1 MADLRI
7 PTPPEQPLTVA
18 ALRTLGP
25 HTNVF
30 PLSLGC
36 WRMTGSDANNDNL
49 VRTALDHGITV
60 IDNADV
66 YGLDWGG
73 THFGACEEAL
83 GRVFASDK
91 GLRDKVILATKV
103 GIVPGTPYN
112 SSAEYVVSACE
123 ASLQRMCVDHVD
135 LLQIHRP
142 DMLTHPEELATALD
156 SLKDRGLV
164 RDFGVSNYSPSQTL
178 ALNAYL
184 NEGLVSTQPEFSALH
199 LDPMRD
205 GTFDLC
211 MESGLTPLTWSPL
224 GGGRL
229 AHGDTV
235 SPALLNVI
243 DSLAQRENVSRAA
256 IAIAFVLAHPAAP
269 IAIIGTQ
276 TPERIPELVSA
287 TTVTLSRSDVYSII
301 EASDGAPLP

>member
-7 PTPPEQPLTVA
+7 PTPPAQPLPLA
-18 ALRTLGP
+18 EPRTLGSQE
-25 HTNVF
+25 NVF

-36 WRMTGSDANNDNL
+36 WRLTGPDDNNRRLIN
-49 VRTALDHGITV
+49 TALDHGITL

-83 GRVFASDK
+83 GRVFASEH
-91 GLRDKVILATKV
+91 GIRDRIILATKV

-112 SSAEYVVSACE
+112 SSYEYIVSACE
-123 ASLQRMCVDHVD
+123 ASLQRMNVEYVD

-142 DMLTHPEELATALD
+142 DVLSHPEEVATALE
-156 SLKDRGLV
+156 SLKQRGLV
-164 RDFGVSNYSPSQTL
+164 RDCGVSNYSPSQTL
-178 ALNAYL
+178 ALNAFM
-184 NEGLVSTQPEFSALH
+184 NDGLVSTQPEFSALH

-211 MESGLTPLTWSPL
+211 MEAGLTPLAWSPL
-224 GGGRL
+224 AGGRL
-229 AHGDTV
+229 ANGDSV
-235 SPALLNVI
+235 PPALLEVL
-243 DSLAQRENVSRAA
+243 DALAQREEVSRAT
-256 IAIAFVLAHPAAP
+256 IALAFVLAHPSAP

-276 TPERIPELVSA
+276 RPERIPELVSA

-301 EASDGAPLP
+301 EASDGVPLP

>member
-7 PTPPEQPLTVA
+7 PVPKEQPLALA
-18 ALRTLGP
+18 APRTLGS
-25 HTNVF
+25 HSHVF

-36 WRMTGSDANNDNL
+36 WRMTGSDDNNREL
-49 VRTALDHGITV
+49 VHTALDHGITV

-83 GRVFASDK
+83 GRVFAAEK
-91 GLRDKVILATKV
+91 GLRERVILATKV

-112 SSAEYVVSACE
+112 SSADYVVSACE
-123 ASLQRMCVDHVD
+123 ASLQRMKVDHVD

-142 DMLTHPEELATALD
+142 DIMTHPEELASALQ
-156 SLKDRGLV
+156 SLIDRGLV
-164 RDFGVSNYSPSQTL
+164 RDVGVSNYSPTQTL
-178 ALNAYL
+178 ALNAFL
-184 NEGLVSTQPEFSALH
+184 NDGLVSTQPEFSALH

-211 MESGLTPLTWSPL
+211 LEAGLTPLAWSPL
-224 GGGRL
+224 AGGRL
-229 AHGDTV
+229 ASGDTI
-235 SPALLNVI
+235 SPSLLAVLDAL
-243 DSLAQRENVSRAA
+243 AERENVPRAA
-256 IAIAFVLAHPAAP
+256 IALAFVLAHPSAP

-276 TPERIPELVSA
+276 QPERIPELVSA

>member
-7 PTPPEQPLTVA
+7 PTPPEQPLPLA
-18 ALRTLGP
+18 EPRTLGSQE
-25 HTNVF
+25 NVF

-36 WRMTGSDANNDNL
+36 WRLTGSDDNNRRLIN
-49 VRTALDHGITV
+49 TALDHGIML

-83 GRVFASDK
+83 GRVFASET
-91 GLRDKVILATKV
+91 GIRDRIILATKV

-112 SSAEYVVSACE
+112 SSYDYIVSACE
-123 ASLQRMCVDHVD
+123 ASLRRMNVEYVD

-142 DMLTHPEELATALD
+142 DVLSHPEEVATALETL
-156 SLKDRGLV
+156 SQRGLV
-164 RDFGVSNYSPSQTL
+164 RDCGVSNYSPSQTL
-178 ALNAYL
+178 ALNAFM
-184 NEGLVSTQPEFSALH
+184 NDGLVSTQPEFSAVR

-211 MESGLTPLTWSPL
+211 MEAGLTPLAWSPL
-224 GGGRL
+224 AGGRL
-229 AHGDTV
+229 ATGESV
-235 SPALLNVI
+235 PPALITTL
-243 DSLAQRENVSRAA
+243 DALAQRENVSRAT
-256 IAIAFVLAHPAAP
+256 IALAFVLAHPAAP

-276 TPERIPELVSA
+276 RAERIPELVAA
-287 TTVTLSRSDVYSII
+287 TNVTLTRSDVYSII
-301 EASDGAPLP
+301 EASDGVPLP